1 MGELVLGAFVLSVT
15 SLAETVALP
24 KLVNVILNEA
34 VPLVRDLL
42 TGVAVPPAEQAMLTT
57 SVTVLTRLKVASTAF
72 TVTVNA
78 TPAVWLTGAPLFP
91 VAVPGAKVSPGTI
104 TSRLLNPPPLT
115 EKSVLRALLKPT
127 ELAVNCL
134 LGPAA
139 SISKLV

>member
-42 TGVAVPPAEQAMLTT
+42 TGVAVPPAEQAMLTI

-78 TPAVWLTGAPLFP
+78 TPAGYAQARPRTARDGPEPEKPHA
-91 VAVPGAKVSPGTI
+91 
-104 TSRLLNPPPLT
+104 T
-115 EKSVLRALLKPT
+115 E
-127 ELAVNCL
+127 
-134 LGPAA
+134 
-139 SISKLV
+139 